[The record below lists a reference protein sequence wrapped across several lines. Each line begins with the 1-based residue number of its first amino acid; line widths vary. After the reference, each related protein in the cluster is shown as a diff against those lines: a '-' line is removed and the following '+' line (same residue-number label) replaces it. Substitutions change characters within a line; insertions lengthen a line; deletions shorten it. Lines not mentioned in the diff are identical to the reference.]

1 MAIKIFFIDM
11 NSIYIGKPIQSIAF
25 NFNSEEIAT
34 VSSNGPQIWR
44 MSNHTLL
51 KSLGDQWGS
60 PIVSWSPNGQLLAT
74 QGPSFVIRIWQVS
87 KGQQLYLLSGHE
99 AAINSIIWSPDGN
112 MLISGSDD
120 HTVRVWDVPSKTLR
134 YILKGHKDQVSSVAI
149 SSDGKTVA
157 SGSIDH
163 SIQLWSLH
171 DGQLLKYILTD
182 YIVSTIAFSPD
193 GQLLAAGIG
202 NKVDIFRVS
211 DGIKIKSLDHDD
223 WVNSIA
229 FSPDGLFLATGTG
242 IRDTEASTK
251 NTKVLLWRVTDG
263 LLLKALSG
271 NSDSVT
277 SVAFSPDGRILAS
290 GSWDGV
296 VRLWKVDAIK

>member
-1 MAIKIFFIDM
+1 
-11 NSIYIGKPIQSIAF
+11 
-25 NFNSEEIAT
+25 
-34 VSSNGPQIWR
+34 
-44 MSNHTLL
+44 
-51 KSLGDQWGS
+51 
-60 PIVSWSPNGQLLAT
+60 
-74 QGPSFVIRIWQVS
+74 
-87 KGQQLYLLSGHE
+87 
-99 AAINSIIWSPDGN
+99 